1 MGRQRATAPTRPL
14 LGAFTDHPASV
25 GETYTEHM
33 AAALGYGARLLGAG
47 CAAVVHAIVPALFQ
61 TTASD
66 AIRAVHA
73 EMEQRGG
80 AAKGAGRSD
89 RAG

>member
-1 MGRQRATAPTRPL
+1 MGRQRATASTRPF

-25 GETYTEHM
+25 GETYAEHM
-33 AAALGYGARLLGAG
+33 AVALGYGARLLGAG

-66 AIRAVHA
+66 AVRAMHA
-73 EMEQRGG
+73 EIEDRGG
-80 AAKGAGRSD
+80 GARRAGRGD

>member
-14 LGAFTDHPASV
+14 LGAFTEHPASV

-33 AAALGYGARLLGAG
+33 AVALGYGARLLGAG
-47 CAAVVHAIVPALFQ
+47 CAAIVHAIVPALFQ

-66 AIRAVHA
+66 SIRAMHA
-73 EMEQRGG
+73 EIENRGG
-80 AAKGAGRSD
+80 AAKGAARVD
-89 RAG
+89 

>member
-1 MGRQRATAPTRPL
+1 MGRQRATARTRPL
-14 LGAFTDHPASV
+14 LGAFTEHPASV

-33 AAALGYGARLLGAG
+33 AVALGYGARLLGAG
-47 CAAVVHAIVPALFQ
+47 CVAIVHALVPALFQ

-66 AIRAVHA
+66 AVRAMHA
-73 EMEQRGG
+73 EMENRGS
-80 AAKGAGRSD
+80 AKK

>member
-14 LGAFTDHPASV
+14 LGAFTEHPASV

-33 AAALGYGARLLGAG
+33 AVALGYGARLLGAG
-47 CAAVVHAIVPALFQ
+47 CAAIVHAFVPALFQ

-66 AIRAVHA
+66 AIGTMHA
-73 EMEQRGG
+73 EIENRGN
-80 AAKGAGRSD
+80 AAKGAARVD
-89 RAG
+89 

>member
-14 LGAFTDHPASV
+14 LGAFTEHPASV

-33 AAALGYGARLLGAG
+33 AVALGYGARLLGAG
-47 CAAVVHAIVPALFQ
+47 CAAIVHAIVPALFQ

-66 AIRAVHA
+66 SIRAMRA
-73 EMEQRGG
+73 EIENRGG
-80 AAKGAGRSD
+80 AVKGAARVD
-89 RAG
+89 